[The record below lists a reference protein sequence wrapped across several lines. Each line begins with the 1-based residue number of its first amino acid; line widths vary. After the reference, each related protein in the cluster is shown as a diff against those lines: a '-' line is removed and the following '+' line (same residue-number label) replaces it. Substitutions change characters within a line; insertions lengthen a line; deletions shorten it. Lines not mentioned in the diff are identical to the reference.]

1 MSINTPIFGCFRSD
15 MRYFNT
21 KKVSWLEILLFFL
34 LTLILPEQTTAQT
47 TYLPHYTS
55 KNGLASNNCYYILQD
70 KKGFIWIA
78 TDAGLSR
85 FDGTNFQNFS
95 IEDGLPDTQILQ
107 IKEDKEERLWFL
119 ALNGQ
124 LSYLKNG
131 KFYNRDNDKLLKE
144 LNSNTVIVS
153 FLEDRKGRIWLGTS
167 ANLII
172 LWDGKSVKKFISPKA
187 DEQFTNA
194 FLHEDELGNIYAY
207 SDLSRQK
214 FDGKGFKAINNQVN
228 PLSYMT
234 ASNAP
239 DRSLYYL
246 DEKGLKQ
253 FRQSKITSLI
263 TIPDNLLKNMAGY
276 FYYDYRSKE
285 VWLASNNGALVMN
298 QSGKTVIYL
307 QGISVN
313 QSIKDNS
320 DNMWF
325 ATNQGIYMLPNANSR
340 LSIIDAESGLS
351 SNVIKSIT
359 KDGKDRLWLG
369 TDDAVIDILNVK
381 NHEIDEVGLDDYK
394 KYKTIKQITFDSKN
408 ESIYFS
414 SDYGLGVFKNIY
426 KTRDDVKYLKET
438 NNSMFV
444 IKNFSLNETDP
455 KLALALSSGVV
466 FLSDRLNKLEFNSLK
481 YREKED
487 FFKDR
492 SYHVFYDRNGG
503 LWFSNVD
510 GLSQFANG
518 RLIQHFK
525 NNPLLTKRIND
536 IQQLA
541 DGTLVLATDGYGILF
556 YKNGKVIKQITRRN
570 GLTNDICTKLFIKNK
585 EIWALTNKGVN
596 KISNYTDKTEVIN
609 FDYGKD
615 LLTEDVNNFYIDD
628 STAYF
633 ATNKG
638 LILFQY
644 INNYATRSRPK
655 VYITSII
662 KDGERLP
669 VDQDNFIFESGN
681 NTIFFTFGAVDFTTS
696 DITYRYRLS
705 ENSGWIETRTRR
717 LDFSALQAGD
727 YLFEVSAKSQNND
740 WGPSSKIAFTIKNH
754 FWQSLWFLSIL
765 ILLVGYVFYKLAVY
779 VTRRQKDKEQQQLL
793 LKNRILMLEQQAL
806 QAMMNP
812 HFVFNVMN
820 SIQHYI
826 NTQNTTSANKV
837 LTGFAR
843 LIRKNLEICTKSYIT
858 IDEELEYLNLYLKLE
873 KNRFGDKFQY
883 VINIDDEI
891 DRDETLIPSMLLQPY
906 VENAIWHGIMPKES
920 GGKIEIDIK
929 LKDHNYLNIRII
941 DDGVGIDNS
950 LKEKKDKHISKG
962 MQLTRERLNLLGQI
976 EAKPIQLDVHQNT
989 GNGTT
994 VFISIPL
1001 K

>member
-1 MSINTPIFGCFRSD
+1 MVSISRTDSGFLSAFI
-15 MRYFNT
+15 RYFNT
-21 KKVSWLEILLFFL
+21 KNVFRLSLIFILFFKSGVL
-34 LTLILPEQTTAQT
+34 EATAQT

-55 KNGLASNNCYYILQD
+55 KNGLPSNNCFYILQD

-85 FDGTNFQNFS
+85 FDGTNFQNFT
-95 IEDGLPDTQILQ
+95 IDDGLPDTQILQ
-107 IKEDKEERLWFL
+107 IKEDKEGRLWFL

-124 LSYLKNG
+124 LSYLEDG
-131 KFYNRDNDKLLKE
+131 KFYNRNNNKLLKE

-153 FLEDRKGRIWLGTS
+153 FLEDGKGRIWLGTNS
-167 ANLII
+167 NLII
-172 LWDGKSVKKFISPKA
+172 FWDGKSVKKFISSKINK
-187 DEQFTNA
+187 QFTNA
-194 FLHEDELGNIYAY
+194 FLHEDEQGNIYAY
-207 SDLSRQK
+207 SDLSTQIYN
-214 FDGKGFKAINNQVN
+214 GKGFSIVNNMVN

-234 ASNAP
+234 AFNTSN
-239 DRSLYYL
+239 RSLYYL
-246 DEKGLKQ
+246 DEKGLKLYQ
-253 FRQSKITSLI
+253 NGSVKNLI
-263 TIPDNLLKNMAGY
+263 AIPDNLLKNMAGY
-276 FYYDYRSKE
+276 FYYDNTNKE

-298 QSGKTVIYL
+298 QNGKTVMYL

-313 QSIKDNS
+313 QSVKDKS
-320 DNMWF
+320 SNMWF
-325 ATNQGIYMLPNANSR
+325 ATNQGIYMLPNINSR

-359 KDGKDRLWLG
+359 KDDKNRLWLG
-369 TDDAVIDILNVK
+369 TDDAVIDILNIK
-381 NHEIDEVGLDDYK
+381 NFEIDEIGLDDYK
-394 KYKTIKQITFDSKN
+394 KYKTVKQITYDARN
-408 ESIYFS
+408 EAIYFS

-426 KTRDDVKYLKET
+426 KTKNDVKYLKET

-444 IKNFSLNETDP
+444 IKHFSLSETNNQ
-455 KLALALSSGVV
+455 LAMALSSGVV
-466 FLSDRLNKLEFNSLK
+466 FLSDRMNKLEFNAAK

-487 FFKDR
+487 FFKYR

-510 GLSQFANG
+510 GLSEFSKG
-518 RLIQHFK
+518 RLIHHYK

-536 IQQLA
+536 IQQLP
-541 DGTLVLATDGYGILF
+541 DGTLILATDGYGILF
-556 YKNGKVIKQITRRN
+556 YKKGKIFRQITQKD
-570 GLTNDICTKLFIKNK
+570 GLTNDICTKLFIKNN

-596 KISNYTDKTEVIN
+596 KISDYTNKTEVIN

-615 LLTEDVNNFYIDD
+615 LLTEDVNNLYIDD

-638 LILFQY
+638 LILFKY
-644 INNYATRSRPK
+644 NNKNTVKSQPK

-662 KDGERLP
+662 KDGERLSTSK
-669 VDQDNFIFESGN
+669 DNFTFESGN
-681 NTIFFTFGAVDFTTS
+681 NTILFTFGAVDFTTS
-696 DITYRYRLS
+696 DITFRYRLN
-705 ENSGWIETRTRR
+705 ENTTWLETRTRR
-717 LDFSALQAGD
+717 LDFSALQPGD
-727 YLFEVSAKSQNND
+727 YLFEVSAKSQNNN
-740 WGPSSKIAFTIKNH
+740 WGPSAKISFTIKKH

-779 VTRRQKDKEQQQLL
+779 ITRRQKDKEQQQLR

-826 NTQNTTSANKV
+826 NTQNTSSANKV

-858 IDEELEYLNLYLKLE
+858 LEEELEYLNLYLKLE
-873 KNRFGDKFQY
+873 KNRFGEKLSY
-883 VINIDDEI
+883 VINVDKEI
-891 DRDETLIPSMLLQPY
+891 DKDETLIPSMLLQPY
-906 VENAIWHGIMPKES
+906 VENAIWHGIMPKEI
-920 GGKIEIDIK
+920 GGEIQININLKEHYLSIE
-929 LKDHNYLNIRII
+929 II
-941 DDGVGIDNS
+941 DDGIGIENS
-950 LKEKKDKHISKG
+950 LKGKKDKHISKG

-976 EAKPIQLDVHQNT
+976 EAKPIQLNVHQNAE
-989 GNGTT
+989 NGTT
-994 VFISIPL
+994 VSISIPL